1 MTVTRDSQPCST
13 TEPAAIRWDDTRP
26 THPTHP
32 GQAADPARA
41 TAAVAL
47 ISVCLGFFVI
57 QLDVTIVNVALPAI
71 QREIGGSLAGL
82 QWVIDAYTLALASI
96 MLTAGSTA
104 DRIGARKVFA
114 GGLMAFAAGSAACAA
129 APSLGVLIA
138 ARAVQGLGASALLP
152 CSLALLVHQFPDP
165 RSRARALGVWG
176 AMGSLGVALGPV
188 FGGALVVLAGW
199 RSIFLVN
206 VPVCVLT
213 VVLLRRYVAES
224 PLNPQRRP
232 DVPGLLLGVASL
244 AGCTAAFI
252 TAGQQGWLSPAPGS
266 LLAAGA
272 AAAWLFVRAERRRT
286 SPMLP
291 LALFRSRNLSGATGV
306 GVIFNLVLYG
316 SLLCLSLFLQQSR
329 HESVLATGLLLVPM
343 SLVVGV
349 GSLASGRLTARLGP
363 RPPMLAGLTLAA
375 AGAAV
380 LATTGAGTPLAIIVG
395 GSVLIGLVAL
405 AMPAMTA
412 VVVGA
417 AGPEHAGVASGI
429 LNAARQS
436 GGALGV
442 ALLGSLLSGA
452 GPSPGQALSLH
463 VPLAVAAVGH
473 LFALGLAWTAVRA
486 ET

>member
-1 MTVTRDSQPCST
+1 VTRGSQPRST
-13 TEPAAIRWDDTRP
+13 TEPVRIHREDIEP
-26 THPTHP
+26 ENPE
-32 GQAADPARA
+32 RA
-41 TAAVAL
+41 TRGATIAL

-71 QREIGGSLAGL
+71 QRQIGGSLAGL

-104 DRIGARKVFA
+104 DRIGARKVFT
-114 GGLMAFAAGSAACAA
+114 GGLATFAAGSAACAA

-152 CSLALLVHQFPDP
+152 CSLALVVHQFPDP

-176 AMGSLGVALGPV
+176 AMGSLGVALGPLC
-188 FGGALVVLAGW
+188 GGVLVALAGW

-206 VPVCVLT
+206 VPVCALT
-213 VVLLRRYVAES
+213 VVLLRRHVTES
-224 PLNPQRRP
+224 PLNPDRRP

-244 AGCTAAFI
+244 AGLTAGFI
-252 TAGQQGWLSPAPGS
+252 TAGQRGWGSPVP
-266 LLAAGA
+266 AALFAVGLV
-272 AAAWLFVRAERRRT
+272 AAWLFVRAERRRT

-291 LALFRSRNLSGATGV
+291 LALFRSRNLTGATGV

-329 HESVLATGLLLVPM
+329 RESVLATGLLLLPM
-343 SLVVGV
+343 SIVVGA

-363 RPPMLAGLTLAA
+363 RPPMIAGLALGA

-380 LATTGAGTPLAIIVG
+380 LATAGSTTSLWLLTG
-395 GSVLIGLVAL
+395 GSVLLGLVSL

-412 VVVGA
+412 AVVSAV
-417 AGPEHAGVASGI
+417 GPEHAGVAGGI

-442 ALLGSLLSGA
+442 AVLGSLLGSG
-452 GPSPGQALSLH
+452 PALSLH
-463 VPLAVAAVGH
+463 VPLAVAAAGY
-473 LFALGLAWTAVRA
+473 LIALALAWTTIR
-486 ET
+486 TR

>member
-1 MTVTRDSQPCST
+1 VTRGSQPRST
-13 TEPAAIRWDDTRP
+13 TEPVRIGREATE
-26 THPTHP
+26 
-32 GQAADPARA
+32 PAERA
-41 TAAVAL
+41 SRNATIAL

-104 DRIGARKVFA
+104 DRIGARKVFSV
-114 GGLMAFAAGSAACAA
+114 GLTVFAIGSAACAA

-176 AMGSLGVALGPV
+176 AMGSAGVALGPLC
-188 FGGALVVLAGW
+188 GGVLVALAGW

-213 VVLLRRYVAES
+213 VVLLRRHVTES
-224 PLNPQRRP
+224 PLNPDRRT
-232 DVPGLLLGVASL
+232 DITGLLLGVASL
-244 AGCTAAFI
+244 AGLTAGFI
-252 TAGQQGWLSPAPGS
+252 TAGQRGWTSPVPAVLFAIG
-266 LLAAGA
+266 LV
-272 AAAWLFVRAERRRT
+272 AAWLFVRAERRRR

-291 LALFRSRNLSGATGV
+291 LALFRSRNLTGATGV

-316 SLLCLSLFLQQSR
+316 SLLCLSLFLQQAR
-329 HESVLATGLLLVPM
+329 HESVLTTGLLLLPM
-343 SLVVGV
+343 SVVVGA

-363 RPPMLAGLTLAA
+363 RPPMIAGLALGA

-380 LATTGAGTPLAIIVG
+380 LAVTGPETSLWLITG
-395 GSVLIGLVAL
+395 GSVLLGLVSL

-412 VVVGA
+412 AVVSAV
-417 AGPEHAGVASGI
+417 GPEHAGVASGI

-442 ALLGSLLSGA
+442 AVLGSLLGSGR
-452 GPSPGQALSLH
+452 ALSLH
-463 VPLAVAAVGH
+463 VPLAVAAAGY
-473 LFALGLAWTAVRA
+473 LIALVLAWTTIR
-486 ET
+486 TR